1 MEVERLRKSLEICK
15 KTISEKN
22 NEIDGKNK
30 LLNKLMEEKTR
41 IDSVIEEDIDID
53 NLLHANLGEGDVEL
67 DDILNMSSSAFPE
80 DLGSLDINSMM
91 QEQSLCLSPGSLDLA
106 TNTAYVVDEVP
117 MQFPNRE
124 GSTERNDEDGSVKT
138 LVGRMVEQK
147 KSFDPSDKQKKVSPL
162 KIRRGRNEFKVVDS
176 KRKRSGSSDDDF
188 LEKKPKPHGKV
199 LPVAPQC
206 LSCSYCS
213 KKCPM
218 GGQWALER
226 HVAATHGEY
235 MNDETYCQYCDKKFT
250 YESCL
255 AAHTRWHEVTYPWQ
269 CGNCDYKIDILEKFV
284 KHVRSVH
291 AITSVDDSRKLLVS
305 LSY

>member
-1 MEVERLRKSLEICK
+1 M
-15 KTISEKN
+15 
-22 NEIDGKNK
+22 
-30 LLNKLMEEKTR
+30 
-41 IDSVIEEDIDID
+41 
-53 NLLHANLGEGDVEL
+53 EL
-67 DDILNMSSSAFPE
+67 DNILNISSSAFPE